1 MEDGSWEKLVVM
13 LTLGVLP
20 WVFVGVGAFL
30 VWRARRFTARAIRLT
45 GTVIGVH
52 QSSSY
57 NHNTNSHSTTYQ
69 PVFAFTLPDG
79 REAQGKTFLA
89 ASGRNFPVGTEKE
102 ILVDPD
108 KPDTVRLPG
117 FMLYGFGAI
126 FAVAGL
132 IFAVV
137 SLFALSTIW

>member
-13 LTLGVLP
+13 LTLGGLP
-20 WVFVGVGAFL
+20 WVFVFVGGFL
-30 VWRARRFTARAIRLT
+30 VWRARAFTARAIRLT

-57 NHNTNSHSTTYQ
+57 NHNTNSHSTTYK
-69 PVFAFTLPDG
+69 PVFSFTLPDG
-79 REAQGKTFLA
+79 REAQGKTFLSG
-89 ASGRNFPVGTEKE
+89 SGRNFAPGTQKE
-102 ILVDPD
+102 ILVDPEN
-108 KPDTVRLPG
+108 PETVRLPG

-132 IFAVV
+132 IFGVV
-137 SLFALSTIW
+137 SLFALSTI